1 MPVLRLRLQAQIRI
15 NSIKM
20 LSGNALNGN
29 RNNDDV
35 NVNQN
40 NANNH
45 NDNRAF
51 RGSLRVLRTL
61 RRLKPAAKHSA
72 GFLDICLGLEDFCI
86 VDKGKFQKKA

>member
-1 MPVLRLRLQAQIRI
+1 MHVPWLRLRIQIRI
-15 NSIKM
+15 GSIKM

-51 RGSLRVLRTL
+51 RASLRVYEL
-61 RRLKPAAKHSA
+61 
-72 GFLDICLGLEDFCI
+72 
-86 VDKGKFQKKA
+86 